1 MTNELSKAR
10 ERICSL
16 RAQIRRH
23 DRLYYVENTPEITD
37 QNYDRLMAELIE
49 LEKRFPEFCS
59 PDSPTQR
66 VGSELAGEFKTIKH
80 AVPMLSIGNTYSYA
94 DMREFDERMKRD
106 LGLGVS
112 YSAELKYDGLAVSL
126 TYVDGRFTLG
136 ATRGDGEK
144 GDDITANLRTIKN
157 IPLFLENAPKG
168 TFHVRGEVLLPLKE
182 LERLNK
188 ERLENGEAL
197 FANARN
203 AAAGSLKQHDPA
215 VTAERKL
222 TFVAYASACFP
233 AFDDLELL
241 TAYKKL
247 GLPAASPCKI
257 CRDIEDAVAFCE
269 EWKEKRFTLP
279 YATDGIVIKLNS
291 FALREKLGATAKSPR
306 WAIAYK
312 FPAET
317 AATKLLSVS
326 LQVGRTGAITPVA
339 NLETVRLAGTN
350 VSRATLHNFDEVA
363 RLDIRVGDTVLVE
376 KAGEIIPDIVGVLK
390 DRRDG
395 SETVI
400 AVPEKC
406 PVCNS
411 PVYNDPEMAA
421 VVCSNIFCPAV
432 LKRSLAHFAS
442 RGAMDIAGLGPAVID
457 ELVDKGVVK
466 DYGDLYAIKRE
477 QWLFYGNF
485 ADKSAANL
493 DHALQE
499 SKKRPF
505 DRLIN
510 ALGIPG
516 VGSATARTLAKR
528 FPSMEEL
535 KGASEAELMEV
546 EGIGGINAKG
556 IADFFRSERNRE
568 AIRKLAEAGVA
579 MRYVEEEEV
588 PKVLEG
594 KSFVITGAIPGV
606 SRLEASSIIL
616 KYGGSISESVSK
628 QTSYLIT
635 EDVSAKSSKID
646 KALELGTPVISWKEL
661 AEMCGFE
668 PPEIEEPRQFSL
680 FDEPNKEEELKARK
694 ARLAKEKAE
703 DKIENENKEKEA
715 SQTDLFSELF

>member
-1 MTNELSKAR
+1 MSELLDAKK
-10 ERICSL
+10 RIESL

-49 LEKRFPEFCS
+49 LEKQFPEFYS

-66 VGSELAGEFKTIKH
+66 VGNELAGEFKTLKH
-80 AVPMLSIGNTYSYA
+80 AVPMLSIGNTYSYS
-94 DMREFDERMKRD
+94 DMREFDERMKRE

-188 ERLENGEAL
+188 EREENGEAL

-215 VTAERKL
+215 VTAKRKL

-247 GLPAASPCKI
+247 GLPAATPCRI
-257 CRDIEDAVAFCE
+257 CCDIEDAVAFCE

-279 YATDGIVIKLNS
+279 FATDGIVIKVNS

-326 LQVGRTGAITPVA
+326 MQVGRTGAITPVA
-339 NLETVRLAGTN
+339 NLEPVRLAGTK
-350 VSRATLHNFDEVA
+350 VSRATLHNFDEVE
-363 RLDIRVGDTVLVE
+363 RLGIRVGDTVLVE

-390 DRRDG
+390 DKRDG
-395 SETVI
+395 SEEKI
-400 AVPEKC
+400 LPPDKC
-406 PVCNS
+406 PVCGS
-411 PVYNDPEMAA
+411 LVYKDPEMAA
-421 VVCSNIFCPAV
+421 ITCSNASCPAV
-432 LKRSLAHFAS
+432 LKRALAHFAS
-442 RGAMDIAGLGPAVID
+442 RNAMDIMGLGPAVID
-457 ELVDKGVVK
+457 ELVDKKIVS
-466 DYGDLYAIKRE
+466 DYGDLYAIKGVN
-477 QWLFYGNF
+477 WLAFSKIG
-485 ADKSAANL
+485 DKSAANL
-493 DHALQE
+493 DHALNV
-499 SKKRPF
+499 SKQRPY
-505 DRLIN
+505 DRLLFAI
-510 ALGIPG
+510 GIPG
-516 VGSATARTLAKR
+516 VGSATARTLAKS
-528 FPSMEEL
+528 FPTMEKLASASLEEL
-535 KGASEAELMEV
+535 TAV
-546 EGIGGINAKG
+546 EGIGEINAKG
-556 IADFFRSERNRE
+556 IMSFFANARNLEALEKLRS
-568 AIRKLAEAGVA
+568 AGVT
-579 MRYVEEEEV
+579 MEYREIEDI
-588 PKVLEG
+588 PKILDG

-606 SRLEASSIIL
+606 SRLEAAATIL
-616 KYGGSISESVSK
+616 KYGGTVSESVSK
-628 QTSYLIT
+628 TTSYLIT
-635 EDVSAKSSKID
+635 EDLSAKSSKID

-694 ARLAKEKAE
+694 ARLAKEKTE

>member
-1 MTNELSKAR
+1 MSEQLVAKN
-10 ERICSL
+10 RIESL

-49 LEKRFPEFCS
+49 LEKQFPEFYS

-66 VGSELAGEFKTIKH
+66 VGNELAGEFKTLKH
-80 AVPMLSIGNTYSYA
+80 AVPMLSIGNTYSYS
-94 DMREFDERMKRD
+94 DMREFDERMIRE

-188 ERLENGEAL
+188 EREENGEAL

-222 TFVAYASACFP
+222 TFVAYASARFP

-247 GLPAASPCKI
+247 GLPAASPCRI

-269 EWKEKRFTLP
+269 EWKDKRFTLP
-279 YATDGIVIKLNS
+279 FATDGIVIKVNS

-326 LQVGRTGAITPVA
+326 MQVGRTGAITPVA
-339 NLETVRLAGTN
+339 NLEPVRLAGTK
-350 VSRATLHNFDEVA
+350 VSRATLHNFDEVE

-390 DRRDG
+390 DKRDG
-395 SETVI
+395 SEEKIV
-400 AVPEKC
+400 APDKC
-406 PVCNS
+406 PVCQS
-411 PVYNDPEMAA
+411 PVYRDPEMAA
-421 VVCSNIFCPAV
+421 ITCSNASCPAV
-432 LKRSLAHFAS
+432 LKRALAHFAS
-442 RGAMDIAGLGPAVID
+442 RNAMDITGLGPAVID
-457 ELVDKGVVK
+457 ELVDKKIVS
-466 DYGDLYAIKRE
+466 DYGDLYAIKGVN
-477 QWLFYGNF
+477 WLAFSNIG
-485 ADKSAANL
+485 DKSAANL
-493 DHALQE
+493 DHALNL
-499 SKKRPF
+499 SKQRPY
-505 DRLIN
+505 DRLLFAI
-510 ALGIPG
+510 GIPG
-516 VGSATARTLAKR
+516 VGSATARTLAKS
-528 FPSMEEL
+528 FPTMEKLVSATLEEL
-535 KGASEAELMEV
+535 TAV
-546 EGIGGINAKG
+546 EGIGEINAKG
-556 IADFFRSERNRE
+556 IMSFFSNARNLEALEKLRS
-568 AIRKLAEAGVA
+568 AGVA
-579 MRYVEEEEV
+579 MEYRETEDV
-588 PKVLEG
+588 PKILDG
-594 KSFVITGAIPGV
+594 KIFVITGAIPGV
-606 SRLEASSIIL
+606 SRLEAAATIL
-616 KYGGSISESVSK
+616 KYGGTVSESVSK
-628 QTSYLIT
+628 TTSYLIT
-635 EDVSAKSSKID
+635 EDLSAKSSKID

-703 DKIENENKEKEA
+703 DKTENGNKEKEA